1 MKIRTATT
9 DDADEITSQWLDL
22 AGGQRSYGSHILP
35 EENRS
40 TARDAVLRHI
50 VADELTVATEDG
62 SLLGFVMYTVET
74 GEYEQDT
81 TRGLVRNIYVV
92 PEHRDRGVGTA
103 LLEAAESTL
112 NDRGA
117 DRIALEVMAENEPA
131 RRFYRRHGYTPHRI
145 ALENPTE
152 SDTL

>member
-22 AGGQRSYGSHILP
+22 AAGQRSFGSHILP

-40 TARDAVLRHI
+40 TAHDAVLRHV

-92 PEHRDRGVGTA
+92 PEHRNRGVGTA

-112 NDRGA
+112 SDRGV
-117 DRIALEVMAENEPA
+117 DRVGLEAMAENEPA

-145 ALENPTE
+145 AFEKSTE

>member
-145 ALENPTE
+145 ALEKPTE